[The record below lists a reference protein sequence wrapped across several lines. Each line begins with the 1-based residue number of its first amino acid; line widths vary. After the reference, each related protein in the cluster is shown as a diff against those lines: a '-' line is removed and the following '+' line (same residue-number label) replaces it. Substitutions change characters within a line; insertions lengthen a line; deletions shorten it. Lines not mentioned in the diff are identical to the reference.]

1 MIPRSR
7 PKFSG
12 FLYIH
17 ARKLFQNLALYNL
30 LPPHGVSVTLQFPK
44 CIISESELFNHKLV
58 LTSHA
63 EKMNFS
69 GTAQSYLCSWFVG
82 YGGGFN
88 ERVGVEY
95 IQRQD
100 SDDEFD
106 EVTFNFLNLL
116 KGCLIGAWTN

>member
-1 MIPRSR
+1 MV
-7 PKFSG
+7 F
-12 FLYIH
+12 YIY
-17 ARKLFQNLALYNL
+17 ARELLQNLALYNL
-30 LPPHGVSVTLQFPK
+30 LPPRKFSVTLQFPK

-63 EKMNFS
+63 EKMNFP
-69 GTAQSYLCSWFVG
+69 GTARSYLCSWFVG

-88 ERVGVEY
+88 EREGVEY

-106 EVTFNFLNLL
+106 EVTLDLLNLL
-116 KGCLIGAWTN
+116 KGFLIGACRN